1 MTSHEWVQFSIGRI
15 IAYYGVGLVENAVPS
30 YQAEIAPAA
39 LRGFISGS
47 LMSIVTLGA
56 MWGTGMGKAMA
67 DWQTK
72 AGWLIPVGI
81 QLIPVAILVL
91 SIPFTVGEHHE
102 AKYCGCNFSTNRGDH
117 RISPMAGPA

>member
-1 MTSHEWVQFSIGRI
+1 VGRI
-15 IAYYGVGLVENAVPS
+15 VAYYGVGLVENAVPS

-56 MWGTGMGKAMA
+56 LWGTGMGKAMA
-67 DWQTK
+67 DYKSK

-81 QLIPVAILVL
+81 ELIPAAILAVA
-91 SIPFTVGEHHE
+91 IPFTTGEYLFRWGSSCSFIALVIFE
-102 AKYCGCNFSTNRGDH
+102 AMLTNEQ
-117 RISPMAGPA
+117 